1 MTISNGRHQT
11 TYADTQQDDSVNSFS
26 LPSLPLIIIRNIVSR
41 AWRSHLVRLSCEHY
55 YYDWNLSL
63 ALVSKD
69 MFKFVSTCLF
79 TEVYSTKDT
88 WVPFDMGQHIAN
100 PFCVI
105 KSPSKLI
112 VDKHI
117 FKDPCESSG
126 TASTQTFFG
135 GITNLIVIGRI
146 DLNQLVLF
154 PSLTNLRLEQK
165 GTSRTWD
172 SNNVWVFR
180 ELPQLSLQNL
190 KRLRIKSCNP
200 QVVSNL
206 PDGLHLSVDQI
217 GSSNAQ
223 HINLNPNVIFQTSN
237 MELMP
242 QMISKLILNYHGPI
256 PIETLQSMPKLK
268 HLVVS
273 LGWSIMPIQEAVNI
287 INACPNFEAF
297 ALWSSPNPQSTKI
310 ADLVVGIL
318 ERTRIGSIKLVFI
331 INHDLEVYES
341 LMATL
346 PLTIQVVGIKRS
358 RQKIPVH
365 YNHQVFKFFL
375 RYKPITEIV
384 KLS

>member
-1 MTISNGRHQT
+1 
-11 TYADTQQDDSVNSFS
+11 
-26 LPSLPLIIIRNIVSR
+26 
-41 AWRSHLVRLSCEHY
+41 
-55 YYDWNLSL
+55 
-63 ALVSKD
+63 

-117 FKDPCESSG
+117 FKDLCESSG

-146 DLNQLVLF
+146 DLSQLVLF

-217 GSSNAQ
+217 GEENTR
-223 HINLNPNVIFQTSN
+223 HINLNPNVILQTSN
-237 MELMP
+237 MDLMP
-242 QMISKLILNYHGPI
+242 QMISMLRLNYCGPI

-273 LGWSIMPIQEAVNI
+273 LGWSIMPIKEAVDI
-287 INACPNFEAF
+287 INACPNIEAF
-297 ALWSSPNPQSTKI
+297 ALWSNSHPQSMKMA
-310 ADLVVGIL
+310 ADFVVCIL
-318 ERTRIGSIKLVFI
+318 ERTRLGSIKLVFKTH
-331 INHDLEVYES
+331 HDLEVYES

-365 YNHQVFKFFL
+365 YNQQVFKFFL
-375 RYKPITEIV
+375 RYNKPIPEIGSQ
-384 KLS
+384 LGQISIN